1 MSGGIS
7 ARLTPGGMFSQAPAK
22 ALGMAVVKIPHIPT
36 III

>member
-7 ARLTPGGMFSQAPAK
+7 ARLTPGGMFSQASAK